1 MAFIQKVV
9 PPPNKVMNF
18 SLKDFSGGMNNR
30 SDQIK
35 DNEASV
41 VKNLMFADDTVLET
55 RWGQKYYNDKVY
67 DGEVIYIDEFKP
79 YNDENQMIYATIN
92 TMYIGDK
99 EIPLKGRPCGVNHL
113 GKYYFSD
120 GEKLKVYGKFDDEAS
135 TYCRLIGTPITDYE
149 VYDVVSPPVDH
160 ERLGTEHKQGVKVID
175 YTNKKVYYEPC
186 ENEFT
191 DPYNGANKV
200 PEKVK
205 YIVSHGDR
213 LYASGN
219 DKDDDMI
226 YITFSKNPLYF
237 PSALPIQIPPT
248 SDKIIGMHVFDD
260 SVVIGRE
267 NDIYTLTGKTNEPN
281 LGIEVYKLKKLNTH
295 AGFASHQAIS
305 IAHNYLIFLGSDGNV
320 YGIRN
325 TRTYERDLATTILS
339 RTIDL
344 TAYPIECKKE
354 DYSSATAFFDNDEWY
369 LTVGDKTMVYNYRHM
384 AWVMYEGLKMRSV
397 YCKDGEWI
405 WGRPEGRIATFDK
418 ETFKDFGEPYEV
430 LWYSKPFDMDDAN
443 SYKHFREFFIVAK
456 TFPQHLSDI
465 YVTFEIDYADVK
477 DRVVIE
483 NQIARWGYSKYGDRF
498 INREINESVPFSIGR
513 RGRSIRFK
521 ITNNYDLDGTVD
533 TYADLE
539 NYPRK
544 REGLLVKV
552 KDEDLYYL
560 YRNRTW
566 TPIESE
572 QLNQRMKI
580 FQINGDFEMRGK
592 R

>member
-1 MAFIQKVV
+1 MPFIQKAV
-9 PPPNKVMNF
+9 PPPNKVINF
-18 SLKDFSGGMNNR
+18 SLRDFSGGMNNR

-135 TYCRLIGTPITDYE
+135 TYCKLIGTPITDYE
-149 VYDVVSPPVDH
+149 VYDIVSPADGH
-160 ERLGTEHKQGVKVID
+160 SRLGTEHKQGVKVID

-191 DPYNGANKV
+191 DSYNGANKI
-200 PEKVK
+200 PEKAK

-237 PSALPIQIPPT
+237 PSSLPIQVPPT
-248 SDKIIGMHVFDD
+248 SNKIIGMHVFDD

-295 AGFASHQAIS
+295 TGFASHQAIS

-320 YGIRN
+320 YAIQN
-325 TRTYERDLATTILS
+325 ARTYERDLATTILS

-344 TAYPIECKKE
+344 TKYPIECKKE

-369 LTVGDKTMVYNYRHM
+369 LTIGDKTLVYSYRHM

-418 ETFKDFGEPYEV
+418 ETFKDFGEPYEA
-430 LWYSKPFDMDDAN
+430 LWYSKSFDMDDAN
-443 SYKHFREFFIVAK
+443 SYKQFREFFIVAK

-465 YVTFEIDYADVK
+465 YVTFEIDYADVN

-498 INREINESVPFSIGR
+498 INREINESLPFSIGR
-513 RGRSIRFK
+513 RGRNIRFK

-539 NYPRK
+539 NYPHK

-552 KDEDLYYL
+552 TDENLYYL

-566 TPIESE
+566 IPIESE
-572 QLNQRMKI
+572 KLNQRMKI

>member
-1 MAFIQKVV
+1 MPFIQKAV

-18 SLKDFSGGMNNR
+18 SLRDFSGGMNNR

-135 TYCRLIGTPITDYE
+135 TYCNLIGAPITDYE
-149 VYDVVSPPVDH
+149 VYDIVSPADGH
-160 ERLGTEHKQGVKVID
+160 SRLGTEHKQGVKVID

-191 DPYNGANKV
+191 DSYNGANKI
-200 PEKVK
+200 PEKAK

-237 PSALPIQIPPT
+237 PSSLPVQVPPT
-248 SDKIIGMHVFDD
+248 SNKIIGMHVFDD

-295 AGFASHQAIS
+295 TGFASHQAIS

-320 YGIRN
+320 YAIQN
-325 TRTYERDLATTILS
+325 ARTYERDLATTILS

-344 TAYPIECKKE
+344 TKYPIECKKE

-369 LTVGDKTMVYNYRHM
+369 LTIGDKTLVYSYRHM

-397 YCKDGEWI
+397 YCKDGELI
-405 WGRPEGRIATFDK
+405 WGRPDGRIATFDK

-430 LWYSKPFDMDDAN
+430 LWYSKSFDMDDAN
-443 SYKHFREFFIVAK
+443 SYKQFREFFIVVK

-498 INREINESVPFSIGR
+498 INREINESLPFSIGR
-513 RGRSIRFK
+513 RGRNIRFK

-539 NYPRK
+539 NYPHK

-552 KDEDLYYL
+552 TDENLYYL

-566 TPIESE
+566 IPIESE
-572 QLNQRMKI
+572 KLNQRMKI